1 MCIQMV
7 AVSNVEIIEHGECRV
22 QNLIIFGLSVCYIDV
37 ESVAAVPSENVDTR
51 NTILSPPLVCNVPKS
66 IF

>member
-22 QNLIIFGLSVCYIDV
+22 QNLIIFRLSLCYIDV

-51 NTILSPPLVCNVPKS
+51 NTTISL
-66 IF
+66 